1 MQLQAAGAGLPTSM
15 AAAGGLPPGFLQA
28 GGNPG
33 AAAQALAAAGLP
45 GLPPGMLGHL
55 TGNPGMPP
63 TSTASV
69 MAAHMAAAGIRHPG
83 LPGPVTSS
91 AEMALRAALH
101 ESEAQKLA
109 LSKFNLSKL

>member
-28 GGNPG
+28 GGNQ
-33 AAAQALAAAGLP
+33 AAQALAAAGLP
-45 GLPPGMLGHL
+45 GIPPGFL
-55 TGNPGMPP
+55 TGNAGMPP

-69 MAAHMAAAGIRHPG
+69 MAAHMAAAGMRHPG

-91 AEMALRAALH
+91 AEMVLRAALH

>member
-45 GLPPGMLGHL
+45 GLPPGFL

-91 AEMALRAALH
+91 A
-101 ESEAQKLA
+101 
-109 LSKFNLSKL
+109 